1 MNRIKMYLS
10 DGSSEIEVL
19 PSKVKEM
26 KSKGWALDK
35 PKAKPTKE
43 SK

>member
-1 MNRIKMYLS
+1 MYFENDS
-10 DGSSEIEVL
+10 IEVL
-19 PSKVKEM
+19 PQKVDEM
-26 KSKGWALDK
+26 KEKGWALDK